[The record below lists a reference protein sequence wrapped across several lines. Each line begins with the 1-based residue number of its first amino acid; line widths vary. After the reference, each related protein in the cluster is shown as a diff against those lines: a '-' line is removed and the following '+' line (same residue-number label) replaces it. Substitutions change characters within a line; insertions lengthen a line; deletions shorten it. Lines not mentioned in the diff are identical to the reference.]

1 MQYCSTKNRGFTL
14 IEMMIVL
21 VILGLLILVALPAYQ
36 QQILKTKR
44 SLGKGELLEVL
55 ARQEQFFVNNKQ
67 YALTLDLLGYAANPY
82 AIDADGNDVVTTA
95 SDRLYRI
102 ELVAPLANSFSVKAV
117 PQLGQAKDA
126 RCGSLQISSVGVKT
140 ASSGAA
146 TGCW

>member
-67 YALTLDLLGYAANPY
+67 
-82 AIDADGNDVVTTA
+82 
-95 SDRLYRI
+95 
-102 ELVAPLANSFSVKAV
+102 
-117 PQLGQAKDA
+117 
-126 RCGSLQISSVGVKT
+126 
-140 ASSGAA
+140 
-146 TGCW
+146 